1 MEELLV
7 DVGAGKNRKFFPI
20 QETLEHIGECKARGF
35 PLFHSFIGCDKV
47 SFMSHVTKSAAWK
60 VWNLFD
66 DITPIFAALIHQP
79 TFTQTRDA
87 MPTIERFTVLL
98 YSCTS
103 NCLTT
108 NKYRRDLFCQ
118 GRSIDNLPPTSA
130 ALWKH
135 TL

>member
-7 DVGAGKNRKFFPI
+7 DFGAGKNRKFFPI

-35 PLFHSFIGCDKV
+35 PLFHAFTGCDKV

-66 DITPIFAALIHQP
+66 DITPIFAALSHQP
-79 TFTQTRDA
+79 IFTQIRDA

-108 NKYRRDLFCQ
+108 NKYRRELFCQ